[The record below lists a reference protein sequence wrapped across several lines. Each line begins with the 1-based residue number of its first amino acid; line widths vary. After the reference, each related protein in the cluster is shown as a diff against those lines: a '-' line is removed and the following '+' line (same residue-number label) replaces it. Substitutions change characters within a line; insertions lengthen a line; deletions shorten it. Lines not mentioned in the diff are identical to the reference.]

1 MKKFQRNA
9 RPLRAPPN
17 LPLRPSPVAGVQG
30 RTSQHVRPRELILGQ
45 LLIFGSIFTR
55 PTNHPRHAA
64 SGVSRRSKP
73 VRPPLCCGLNM
84 PRGPRSV
91 KFERNDKR
99 SPSRMMSC
107 RREPHGQ
114 SSFLPPSFIFDET
127 ACLRV
132 MTRHSNRPTIWDL

>member
-73 VRPPLCCGLNM
+73 VRPHFVAVPICNAS
-84 PRGPRSV
+84 RGP
-91 KFERNDKR
+91 
-99 SPSRMMSC
+99 
-107 RREPHGQ
+107 
-114 SSFLPPSFIFDET
+114 SSLN
-127 ACLRV
+127 V
-132 MTRHSNRPTIWDL
+132 MTNEVRRA